1 MTQGHPAGWYPDP
14 TSRADQRYWDGN
26 AWTENVSRGGVQG
39 TEPVTAAEGP
49 SAASSAAIE
58 IVATFFPLAFIL
70 FFFPPTFVVDGQAWR
85 GTWRQPMPVPVTPGR
100 HVVRVFFRYLGIM
113 DAGVGETEVDVPSG
127 STRRVTYKAPWLVFL
142 RGRMSVD

>member
-1 MTQGHPAGWYPDP
+1 WYPDP
-14 TSRADQRYWDGN
+14 TGRADQRYWDGT
-26 AWTENVSRGGVQG
+26 AWTENVSRGGGQA

-49 SAASSAAIE
+49 SGATSAAIE

-85 GTWRQPMPVPVTPGR
+85 GTWRQPMPVQVTPGR

-113 DAGVGETEVDVPSG
+113 DAGVGEIEVDVPSG
-127 STRRVTYKAPWLVFL
+127 SARRVTYKAPWLVFL
-142 RGRMSVD
+142 